1 MVIQLFLC
9 LTFLKWSFVESTLL
23 FQTNSE
29 FGIFMAI
36 SVPLTLKN
44 RNVFLSYNYEFNYY
58 QPEHIYKYPPILMGD
73 NWEDSYLTYNT
84 TGGVGSSSSRS
95 FSPADGN
102 DSTKLRF
109 SRSLPVMSRTNFY
122 IMLKDKLERTG
133 YPSESC
139 LLRLICE
146 TNASTLGQVNGLLGS
161 IVHIIFSP
169 SSSSD
174 ENLDKVYYQ
183 AEWDGHR
190 HGDCSSYARHCE
202 ENVLDLISRPLYD
215 VLREAMD
222 RRNGRQ

>member
-1 MVIQLFLC
+1 MNFQALSC
-9 LTFLKWSFVESTLL
+9 LVLLKLACVDSTLL
-23 FQTNSE
+23 FETNSE

-84 TGGVGSSSSRS
+84 TGGDDGSSSSRS
-95 FSPADGN
+95 FRSVDAN
-102 DSTKLRF
+102 SSTKKRP
-109 SRSLPVMSRTNFY
+109 LPIMSRTNFY

-133 YPSESC
+133 YPAESC

-146 TNASTLGQVNGLLGS
+146 TNSSTLGQVNGLLGS
-161 IVHIIFSP
+161 IVHILFTP
-169 SSSSD
+169 SSSND
-174 ENLDKVYYQ
+174 ENLDKTYYQ
-183 AEWDGHR
+183 AEWDGLR
-190 HGDCSSYARHCE
+190 YGDCSSYASQCE
-202 ENVLDLISRPLYD
+202 ENVLDLISRPLHD
-215 VLREAMD
+215 VLREVLD